1 MSNSSSSA
9 ENPFTS
15 ALGNAAGAVDP
26 RTSDPDFKMRY
37 SSVRTLGTNVRG
49 YGENLSQLS
58 SSTRAIDL
66 HTLTFGVIGGGLNVA
81 HRAARDSAA
90 EALKQ
95 AKDVLESW
103 KEALNTAADN
113 TEAAEQ
119 ASKAPQDGGG
129 KIPQIKN
136 PGGGLPSGGLGGLP
150 KNTGG
155 LGDLGKGGLGKG
167 GIDPSDLGI
176 DKPSTPDP
184 SDIKQPEIPTPD
196 PSDIKQPEVP
206 TPDPSDIKQ
215 PDLNTPD
222 PSDIKQPEIPTPSAT
237 SPDLS
242 GLGQPK
248 TDLAGLNPQVPA
260 TSTPQIRTPD
270 LPSTSP
276 GGTTV
281 PRTTAGLP
289 EGTFAGGSSSSAP
302 ASSGLGAPGSIAR
315 ALNTGVPL
323 YPPGGMGGAP
333 AQDGKDRDRGPHAG
347 EDEETWGLDVDHTV
361 AVLGK
366 EEV

>member
-184 SDIKQPEIPTPD
+184 SDIKQPEIPTPTRRTSSS
-196 PSDIKQPEVP
+196 PRSPPP
-206 TPDPSDIKQ
+206 TR
-215 PDLNTPD
+215 
-222 PSDIKQPEIPTPSAT
+222 PTS
-237 SPDLS
+237 S
-242 GLGQPK
+242 
-248 TDLAGLNPQVPA
+248 NR
-260 TSTPQIRTPD
+260 TSTRPTRPT
-270 LPSTSP
+270 
-276 GGTTV
+276 
-281 PRTTAGLP
+281 
-289 EGTFAGGSSSSAP
+289 SSSPRSPLPAP
-302 ASSGLGAPGSIAR
+302 PAP
-315 ALNTGVPL
+315 T
-323 YPPGGMGGAP
+323 
-333 AQDGKDRDRGPHAG
+333 
-347 EDEETWGLDVDHTV
+347 
-361 AVLGK
+361 
-366 EEV
+366 